1 MITKL
6 LIASG
11 KRAGRA
17 ISMKRDKLLIGRA
30 EECDLRPL
38 SEEVSR
44 KHCAIIKKDDVLWA
58 KDLRSRNGTFVNGLR
73 LSEPKQLADGDLVR
87 VGSLELKVSVAVE
100 PKLET
105 EEDISRLLLGGDDP
119 AGIHD
124 TTRSIDA
131 SGDDSA
137 LVHGSSEPKGKD
149 AAEATMISSA
159 GVVDEDYRGNVGV
172 VMFNHSEV
180 EVNIKVGDRIAQL
193 VCEKISYPEIQELE
207 TLDDTERARVDLVL
221 LAPTKL
227 L

>member
-1 MITKL
+1 M
-6 LIASG
+6 IASG

-73 LSEPKQLADGDLVR
+73 IGEPKQLADGDLVR

-119 AGIHD
+119 AGVHD
-124 TTRSIDA
+124 TTRSIEA
-131 SGDDSA
+131 TVDDSA
-137 LVHGSSEPKGKD
+137 LVHDSGEPKGKD
-149 AAEATMISSA
+149 AAGATMISS
-159 GVVDEDYRGNVGV
+159 VDVIDEDDDSAHGKAVEEILKSRTKPGNLPKSNKPDGSSRDAAADALRKY
-172 VMFNHSEV
+172 FGN
-180 EVNIKVGDRIAQL
+180 R
-193 VCEKISYPEIQELE
+193 
-207 TLDDTERARVDLVL
+207 
-221 LAPTKL
+221 
-227 L
+227 